1 VKGGEVME
9 WWSGGVVG
17 WWDGGVVGGV
27 GGYNWWSVET
37 AMMNECD
44 RETLKEFSAKVREQF
59 PEAQI
64 WAFGSRARGDAQPD
78 SDLDICVVIDNLDRS
93 SRKAISHIAWKVGF
107 ERDLLITT
115 VKYSRQQFESKV
127 FAVSPSIN
135 NILKEGVAA

>member
-1 VKGGEVME
+1 
-9 WWSGGVVG
+9 
-17 WWDGGVVGGV
+17 
-27 GGYNWWSVET
+27 
-37 AMMNECD
+37 MMSECD

-115 VKYSRQQFESKV
+115 VKYSRQQFEE
-127 FAVSPSIN
+127 SPRVASPLVQT
-135 NILKEGVAA
+135 ILREGIAA